1 MSSRDLNFR
10 FRLSHILTLFI
21 ILVGVLPLSLVGL
34 LGHTTIETMSKDISL
49 RNYTLAQTLATT
61 VDGLLLHSRDIML
74 ETRSHLGGCGFIDE
88 DEINGYL
95 ASRINHHPEF
105 FNMIMVLDK
114 SGKVVHL
121 APYFADLLGLDWSKH
136 AAVKTGEEVL
146 PLWSDTFI
154 SPRTGKPTLTMSLP
168 LSNGALIGYINLS
181 KLSEIAAAV
190 QLGKGGYAAIIDDRG
205 AAVAHTDPRVV
216 DERRNLKSL
225 PIASWALSGNKG
237 VFTFTDDDREML
249 GSVALVQLTGW
260 PVIVAQPME
269 EAFASVR
276 KMSNLTWAGMLIIV
290 LLAALVGLWSLWIVQ
305 RPISWLA
312 ANSARLAE
320 GDQEFA
326 PPGAVFKE
334 FQELSSTFQTMA
346 EAVRNREAALVSS
359 EQHLRAILD
368 SSADTILSLDK
379 HRYITD
385 CNKAFV
391 DEFGYEREEVL
402 GCSTELI
409 HVSREKFLSLGELT
423 QTRLSEKS
431 SWRGEWNFRRKDG
444 TTVPMETVISKLEA
458 SDGATTG
465 LVVLM
470 RDISQRLR
478 DEAERAQLEVQLR
491 HSQKME
497 AIGTLAGGIAH
508 DFNNILQ
515 VLHGS
520 VQLLW
525 SSKDVKEPERARL
538 DLMDSA
544 LERATGLVSQLLT
557 FSRKM
562 EGDMGSLDL
571 NFEVKQVAALLER
584 TIPKMIEIKLEL
596 AQDIW
601 FIKGNPIQME
611 QILLNLAS
619 NSRDAM
625 PDGGRITVSTLN
637 REMDQESIA
646 AENLDISPG
655 RYIVLGV
662 ADNGKGMGKEVVQHV
677 FEPFFTTKGVGGG
690 TGLGLATVYG
700 IVRSHGGAIQCRSE
714 PGEGTAFS
722 VYFPAT
728 SHSEARKRKARR
740 TPDKLVG
747 GTETILLVDDEYSV
761 ADVAAAALK
770 AVGYQVEYA
779 HNGETA
785 LEMISGQADE
795 IDLVILDLGMPGI
808 GGRRTLEGIK
818 QRQPDLPVII
828 ASGYSALEE
837 ADKAKVLGAE
847 VYIQKPF
854 RLAGM
859 LEVVRKILD
868 KNKPSA
874 KHDAP
879 RP

>member
-525 SSKDVKEPERARL
+525 SSKDIKEPERARL

-637 REMDQESIA
+637 REMDQESIT

-690 TGLGLATVYG
+690 TGLWAGHRIRDRQVPRRGHPSAGASRARALPFRCIFRPQATA
-700 IVRSHGGAIQCRSE
+700 R
-714 PGEGTAFS
+714 PG
-722 VYFPAT
+722 
-728 SHSEARKRKARR
+728 KRKARR
-740 TPDKLVG
+740 TSDKLVG

-761 ADVAAAALK
+761 ADVAA
-770 AVGYQVEYA
+770 GRVE
-779 HNGETA
+779 GSW
-785 LEMISGQADE
+785 LSGRVRPQRRD
-795 IDLVILDLGMPGI
+795 GPGDDQRP
-808 GGRRTLEGIK
+808 GR
-818 QRQPDLPVII
+818 
-828 ASGYSALEE
+828 
-837 ADKAKVLGAE
+837 
-847 VYIQKPF
+847 
-854 RLAGM
+854 
-859 LEVVRKILD
+859 
-868 KNKPSA
+868 
-874 KHDAP
+874 
-879 RP
+879 

>member
-1 MSSRDLNFR
+1 MSSRDLRFR

-21 ILVGVLPLSLVGL
+21 VLVGVLPLSLVGI
-34 LGHTTIETMSKDISL
+34 LGHTTIETMSEDISL

-61 VDGLLLHSRDIML
+61 VDGLLLRSRDIML
-74 ETRSHLGGCGFIDE
+74 ETRSHLMERGFIED

-114 SGKVVHL
+114 SGKVIHL

-136 AAVKTGEEVL
+136 AAVKTGDEVL

-168 LSNGALIGYINLS
+168 LSSGTLIGYINLS
-181 KLSEIAAAV
+181 RLSEVAAAV
-190 QLGKGGYAAIIDDRG
+190 QLGKGGYSAIIDDRG

-225 PIASWALSGNKG
+225 PIASWALNGNKG
-237 VFTFTDDDREML
+237 LFTFKDDGREML

-290 LLAALVGLWSLWIVQ
+290 LLAFLVGLWSLWIVQ
-305 RPISWLA
+305 RPISWLVV
-312 ANSARLAE
+312 NSARLAE
-320 GDQEFA
+320 GNQELA
-326 PPGAVFKE
+326 PPVAIFKE
-334 FQELSSTFQTMA
+334 FQDLSSTFQIMA

-368 SSADTILSLDK
+368 SSADTVLSLDK
-379 HRYITD
+379 DRYITD

-402 GCSTELI
+402 GRSTELI
-409 HVSREKFLSLGELT
+409 HTSREKFLALGELT
-423 QTRLSEKS
+423 LHKLSEKS
-431 SWRGEWNFRRKDG
+431 SWRGEWNFKRKDG
-444 TTVPMETVISKLEA
+444 TTVPMEVVISKLEA
-458 SDGATTG
+458 TDGAING
-465 LVVLM
+465 LVILM

-478 DEAERAQLEVQLR
+478 DEAERSQLEVQLR

-525 SSKDVKEPERARL
+525 SSKDIKEAERVRL

-544 LERATGLVSQLLT
+544 LERATGLVGQLLT

-562 EGDMGSLDL
+562 EGDMGPLDL

-584 TIPKMIEIKLEL
+584 TIPKMVEIKLEL
-596 AQDIW
+596 TREIW
-601 FIKGNPIQME
+601 FVKGNPIQME
-611 QILLNLAS
+611 QILLNLAA

-625 PDGGRITVSTLN
+625 PDGGRITISTENLK
-637 REMDQESIA
+637 MDQESIA
-646 AENLDISPG
+646 ANNLDLAPG
-655 RYIVLGV
+655 RYAVLRV
-662 ADNGKGMGKEVVQHV
+662 ADTGKGMGREVIQHV
-677 FEPFFTTKGVGGG
+677 FEPFFTTKGIGGG

-700 IVRSHGGAIQCRSE
+700 IVRSHGGAIQCQSE
-714 PGEGTAFS
+714 PGEGTVFS
-722 VYFPAT
+722 VYIPAT
-728 SHSEARKRKARR
+728 SHGEVRKKKIRHDPA
-740 TPDKLVG
+740 KLTG
-747 GTETILLVDDEYSV
+747 GSETILLVDDEYAV
-761 ADVAAAALK
+761 ADVAAAALTE
-770 AVGYQVEYA
+770 VGYRVMHA
-779 HNGETA
+779 SSGETA
-785 LEMISGQADE
+785 LEMHIEHAGK
-795 IDLVILDLGMPGI
+795 IDLVLLDLGMPGI
-808 GGRRTLEGIK
+808 GGRRTLEILK

-828 ASGYSALEE
+828 ASGYSAMEE
-837 ADKAKVLGAE
+837 ADKVKVLGAE
-847 VYIQKPF
+847 AYIQKPF
-854 RLAGM
+854 RLASM
-859 LEVVRKILD
+859 LELVRKVLD
-868 KNKPSA
+868 KK
-874 KHDAP
+874 
-879 RP
+879 

>member
-1 MSSRDLNFR
+1 MVRTPLFR
-10 FRLSHILTLFI
+10 
-21 ILVGVLPLSLVGL
+21 P
-34 LGHTTIETMSKDISL
+34 
-49 RNYTLAQTLATT
+49 
-61 VDGLLLHSRDIML
+61 
-74 ETRSHLGGCGFIDE
+74 
-88 DEINGYL
+88 
-95 ASRINHHPEF
+95 
-105 FNMIMVLDK
+105 
-114 SGKVVHL
+114 
-121 APYFADLLGLDWSKH
+121 APA
-136 AAVKTGEEVL
+136 
-146 PLWSDTFI
+146 
-154 SPRTGKPTLTMSLP
+154 KPTLTMSLP

-190 QLGKGGYAAIIDDRG
+190 QLGKGATPAIIDDRG